1 MKRSERLELSG
12 VAASPGISIHQV
24 VAAQPVI
31 LEITHRKIQ
40 ENRVSYEVSQFHKA
54 ITKSIKDLEGVSSH
68 VKGTLGEDEAQIFDS
83 HRMILQD
90 PTFINAVTRRIME
103 DHDNVEFALFDT
115 VMEFRMAFEQLPE
128 EFAREKVQDIQDVF
142 NRTMGNLTE
151 SEFEYNLQ
159 GQGKGVFIAHSFSPS
174 FLAQSKDDSIEAL
187 VMDSGSLTSHV
198 AIIARSLKIPC
209 VVGLKNVS
217 LYAESGQKIIVDG
230 NTGKVILNPTED
242 DIEIYQSRQSQQ
254 LRKQADL
261 AANRDQPPRTIDGK
275 HLCLNANIELPA
287 EVPSVNGNGAEG
299 VGLFRSEF
307 IYFDKEIPDEERQ
320 YQVYRNVLEQMS
332 PNPVTI
338 RTIDTGGDKLVKN
351 LSLSD
356 EPNPFLGWRSIRVC
370 LDNPWIFR
378 QQLRALLRASM
389 FGTLKVMFPMIAS
402 MEELTEA
409 KSIFEEV
416 KTELRIEKVDF
427 DEGIEIGMMVE
438 VPSVV
443 WMIREFA
450 KEVDFMSIGTND
462 LIQFAL
468 AVDRSNEKIA
478 KLYQPHHPAILRMIQ
493 ETCDAAH
500 REGITV
506 SVCGEMASD
515 PLSLMLMAGLGVDE
529 FSMSPWVVPEAKK
542 FIRSMSFTEMR
553 EIALD
558 CITKQSSQEIDE
570 LLYNKYATKVSSL
583 GISSRLIQN
592 YGDHEDSLVKLGDK
606 FVGLSSLSSQKESK

>member
-1 MKRSERLELSG
+1 MKRSERIELKG

-24 VAAQPVI
+24 VTAQPVI

-40 ENRVSYEVSQFHKA
+40 EDRISYEISQFQKA
-54 ITKSIKDLEGVSSH
+54 IKKSIQDLTEVSSQ
-68 VKGTLGEDEAQIFDS
+68 VQQSMGPEEARIFDA

-90 PTFINAVTRRIME
+90 PTFINGVTKRIKE

-115 VMEFRMAFEQLPE
+115 VMEFRLAFENLPE
-128 EFAREKVQDIQDVF
+128 EFAREKVQDIQDIF
-142 NRTMGNLTE
+142 NRVMGNLTE
-151 SEFEYNLQ
+151 NEFEYSIDGNTQ
-159 GQGKGVFIAHSFSPS
+159 GVYVAHSFTPS
-174 FLAQSKDDSIEAL
+174 FLATCNEDNIDAL
-187 VMDSGSLTSHV
+187 LMDSGSLTSHV

-209 VVGLKNVS
+209 VVGLKNIS
-217 LYAESGQKIIVDG
+217 LYAESGQQIIVDG
-230 NTGKVILNPTED
+230 THGTVILNPNES
-242 DIEIYQSRQSQQ
+242 DIEIYQARQSSI

-261 AANRDQPPRTIDGK
+261 YANRDLAPQTVDGK
-275 HLCLNANIELPA
+275 HLCLNSNIELPA
-287 EVPSVNGNGAEG
+287 EIPSVSRNGAEG

-307 IYFDKEIPDEERQ
+307 MYFDKDIPDEERQ
-320 YQVYRNVLEQMS
+320 FEIYKDLLEQIS

-378 QQLRALLRASM
+378 EQLRALLRASVY
-389 FGTLKVMFPMIAS
+389 GHLKIMFPMIAS
-402 MEELTEA
+402 MEELREA
-409 KSIFEEV
+409 KSILEDV
-416 KTELRIEKVDF
+416 KGELDL
-427 DEGIEIGMMVE
+427 EGLPYDTQIEIGMMVE

-493 ETCDAAH
+493 ETCEAAH

-506 SVCGEMASD
+506 SVCGEMASE
-515 PLSLMLMAGLGVDE
+515 PLSLMIMAGLGVDE

-542 FIRSMSFTEMR
+542 FIRSMSFAEMR
-553 EIALD
+553 EVAMESLS
-558 CITKQSSQEIDE
+558 KQSALEVDE
-570 LLYNKYATKVSSL
+570 LLYNRYSQRVSNL
-583 GISSRLIQN
+583 GISSRLIQT
-592 YGDHEDSLVKLGDK
+592 YGDHERTLVKLDGEV
-606 FVGLSSLSSQKESK
+606 VGLNKITNKD

>member
-1 MKRSERLELSG
+1 MKRSERIELKG
-12 VAASPGISIHQV
+12 VAASPGISINLV
-24 VAAQPVI
+24 VTAQPVI

-40 ENRVSYEVSQFHKA
+40 EDRISYEISQFQKA
-54 ITKSIKDLEGVSSH
+54 IKKSIFDLTAVSSQ
-68 VKGTLGEDEAQIFDS
+68 VKDSMGEDEAQIFEA

-90 PTFINAVTRRIME
+90 PMLIEGVTKRIRD

-128 EFAREKVQDIQDVF
+128 EFARDKIQDIQDIF
-142 NRTMGNLTE
+142 NRVMGNLTE
-151 SEFEYNLQ
+151 NEFQYSIEGNSQ
-159 GQGKGVFIAHSFSPS
+159 GAYVAHSFTPS
-174 FLAQSKDDSIEAL
+174 FLATCKEDSIDAL
-187 VMDSGSLTSHV
+187 LMDSGSLTSHV
-198 AIIARSLKIPC
+198 SIIARSLKIPC
-209 VVGLKNVS
+209 IVGLKNIS
-217 LYAESGQKIIVDG
+217 LYAESGQQVIVDG
-230 NTGKVILNPTED
+230 NSGKVILNPTEE
-242 DIEIYQSRQSQQ
+242 DIEIYQARQSHL

-261 AANRDQPPRTIDGK
+261 ASNRDQAPRTIDGK

-287 EVPSVNGNGAEG
+287 EIPSIAKNGAEG

-307 IYFDKEIPDEERQ
+307 MYFDKDMPDEEAQ
-320 YQVYRNVLEQMS
+320 FKIYRNLLEKVS

-378 QQLRALLRASM
+378 EQLRALLRASVY
-389 FGTLKVMFPMIAS
+389 GHLKIMFPMIAS
-402 MEELTEA
+402 MEELHSA
-409 KSIFEEV
+409 KEILEDV
-416 KTELRIEKVDF
+416 KVELQLENLPY
-427 DEGIEIGMMVE
+427 DEDIEIGMMVE

-478 KLYQPHHPAILRMIQ
+478 KLYQPHHPAILRMIH
-493 ETCDAAH
+493 ETCEAAH

-506 SVCGEMASD
+506 SVCGEMASE
-515 PLSLMLMAGLGVDE
+515 PLSLMIMAGLGVDE
-529 FSMSPWVVPEAKK
+529 FSMSPWAVPEAKK
-542 FIRSMSFTEMR
+542 FIRSISFTEMR
-553 EIALD
+553 EVAMDSL
-558 CITKQSSQEIDE
+558 TKQSAQEVDE
-570 LLYNKYATKVSSL
+570 LLYNKYSKKVSSL

-592 YGDHEDSLVKLGDK
+592 HGDVGQTMVKMGNEV
-606 FVGLSSLSSQKESK
+606 VGLGHILNKD